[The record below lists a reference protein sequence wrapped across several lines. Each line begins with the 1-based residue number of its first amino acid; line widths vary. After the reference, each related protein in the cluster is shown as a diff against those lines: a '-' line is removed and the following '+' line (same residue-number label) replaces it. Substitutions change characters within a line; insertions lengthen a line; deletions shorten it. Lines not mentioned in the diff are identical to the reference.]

1 VCGHPRVR
9 VPRPH
14 HPPDPSV
21 PFPALS
27 PPPSQ
32 EFAAHTSAVN
42 CLKIG
47 RKSSGVMVTGG
58 EDKRVNL
65 FSIGKPQAILSLA
78 GHQSAVECVTF
89 DQAEEVVVAGA
100 AGGTLKLWDLEE
112 AKVVRTLTGHRS
124 NCSSVDFHPFGEFFA
139 SGSLDTNLKIWDI
152 RRKGCIHTY
161 KGHERGVSVCKFSP
175 DGKWVLSGGQDG
187 RVKLWDLTA
196 GRLLRE
202 LPPHE
207 GPVTSVEF
215 HPNELLVATGSA
227 DRTVKFWDLETFEQI
242 DEATES
248 TGVRSMLFTPDGGTL
263 LSGTSD
269 FLKVWKWEPN
279 RCCDAVDVSWTK
291 LADLSMHEGKL
302 LGASFQ
308 NSFVG
313 VWVVDLNRVEPFH
326 SGAERGPGGGGTR
339 EVNVERGRRDRDAV
353 DPGSAAVAAAAE
365 AARARALDARSTAAV
380 NANGHAAGREPSPPR
395 ARDAAPFDPNKMAR
409 GDERERERER
419 RAGTRTRDGMNAD
432 FAAAHGIGEDP
443 LAKENHRVVYAKPP
457 PPPATATVRI
467 PPARVEPSS
476 PPSSSSSSSVAEE
489 LDDDV
494 SVSGSDA
501 GSTDSLEAE
510 DARRGH
516 RDGSSPTAIAA
527 ATGSMD
533 RLHLPPPRASSPV
546 RASRRGRFST
556 NDGDLEALRSAALEA
571 DTQFVHLP
579 GTNAGEGEGEG
590 EGGDANGGEVETFEA
605 AMARARAERAR
616 AENGGVGRAVG
627 NQVAAGPSPIPGPT
641 DDETTARL
649 PGSGAATLETL
660 QMTPPRLPSGT
671 PPPRLPS
678 GTPPPRLPSGTPPP
692 RLPSGTPPPRLP
704 SGTSPPRTPA
714 TPSSG
719 ATGLD
724 FSSFLPGARSAPP
737 ASPRP
742 LADESEVL
750 ARLNGPDRAVVA
762 DVFAARL
769 ATLRA
774 TRDRWIAGDVRG
786 AAAAL
791 TRAGDDSAVVDVC
804 RAALE
809 SRTATNP
816 GGDALTLELAAA
828 LVPLAAPLLRSP
840 HVAHADAA
848 LRFSRLAAGAF
859 GDAMRGAA
867 SPAGRLG
874 VDLAGEERAAR
885 AGAARRALLGER
897 DALKEIVAEGGELAP
912 RARELLGVL
921 DAL

>member
-1 VCGHPRVR
+1 MGTPASASRAPTTPLTLR
-9 VPRPH
+9 F
-14 HPPDPSV
+14 
-21 PFPALS
+21 PFP
-27 PPPSQ
+27 PPPPPSSQ

-161 KGHERGVSVCKFSP
+161 KGHDRGVSVCKFSP

-365 AARARALDARSTAAV
+365 AARARALDARSTAA
-380 NANGHAAGREPSPPR
+380 ADTNGHASGREPSPPR
-395 ARDAAPFDPNKMAR
+395 ARDASPFDPNKMAR

-457 PPPATATVRI
+457 PPPATETVRI

-476 PPSSSSSSSVAEE
+476 PPSPSSSSSVAEE

-501 GSTDSLEAE
+501 GSTDSLEVE
-510 DARRGH
+510 GARRGH
-516 RDGSSPTAIAA
+516 RDGSSPTAAAA
-527 ATGSMD
+527 ATASMD

-590 EGGDANGGEVETFEA
+590 DVGDANGGGVETFEA

-616 AENGGVGRAVG
+616 AENGGVGRAVR
-627 NQVAAGPSPIPGPT
+627 NQVAGPGPSPSPSTGPSPT
-641 DDETTARL
+641 DDETIARVL
-649 PGSGAATLETL
+649 GSGAATLETL
-660 QMTPPRLPSGT
+660 QTTPPRHPSGT
-671 PPPRLPS
+671 P
-678 GTPPPRLPSGTPPP
+678 
-692 RLPSGTPPPRLP
+692 
-704 SGTSPPRTPA
+704 PPRTPA

-791 TRAGDDSAVVDVC
+791 TRAEDDSAVVDVC

-848 LRFSRLAAGAF
+848 LRFSRLVAGAF

-885 AGAARRALLGER
+885 AGTARRALLGER

>member
-1 VCGHPRVR
+1 M
-9 VPRPH
+9 
-14 HPPDPSV
+14 
-21 PFPALS
+21 
-27 PPPSQ
+27 
-32 EFAAHTSAVN
+32 N

-161 KGHERGVSVCKFSP
+161 KGHDRGVSVCKFSP

-302 LGASFQ
+302 LGASVQ

-365 AARARALDARSTAAV
+365 AARARALDAKSTAAMDT
-380 NANGHAAGREPSPPR
+380 NGHAVGREPSPPR

-409 GDERERERER
+409 GEERERER
-419 RAGTRTRDGMNAD
+419 RAGTRTRDGMNAN

-443 LAKENHRVVYAKPP
+443 LAKENHRVVYAKPQP
-457 PPPATATVRI
+457 QPVEATVRI
-467 PPARVEPSS
+467 PPARVEPSARAGYEPSS
-476 PPSSSSSSSVAEE
+476 PPSSSSSVAEE

-494 SVSGSDA
+494 SLPGSDA
-501 GSTDSLEAE
+501 GSKDSLEAE
-510 DARRGH
+510 DARDEH
-516 RDGSSPTAIAA
+516 HDDS
-527 ATGSMD
+527 SMD

-546 RASRRGRFST
+546 RESRRGRFST

-571 DTQFVHLP
+571 DTRFVNLP
-579 GTNAGEGEGEG
+579 ETNAGEGE
-590 EGGDANGGEVETFEA
+590 DVETLEA
-605 AMARARAERAR
+605 AMARARVERAR
-616 AENGGVGRAVG
+616 AENGGVGGAVARR
-627 NQVAAGPSPIPGPT
+627 VAADQGQGHPGQGHPGQGHPGQGHPGSSPSASPALGLT
-641 DDETTARL
+641 DDETTARAPV
-649 PGSGAATLETL
+649 PGATTPQTPQAL
-660 QMTPPRLPSGT
+660 QTPQTPLRTPPGPLPSGT
-671 PPPRLPS
+671 PPPR
-678 GTPPPRLPSGTPPP
+678 
-692 RLPSGTPPPRLP
+692 
-704 SGTSPPRTPA
+704 TPA
-714 TPSSG
+714 TSSSG

-724 FSSFLPGARSAPP
+724 FSSFLPGARAAPP

-750 ARLNGPDRAVVA
+750 ARLSGADRAVVA

-769 ATLRA
+769 VTLRA

-804 RAALE
+804 RGALE

-848 LRFSRLAAGAF
+848 LRFSRLVAGAF

-867 SPAGRLG
+867 SPTGRLG

-885 AGAARRALLGER
+885 AGTARRALLGER
-897 DALKEIVAEGGELAP
+897 DALEEIVAEGGELAP